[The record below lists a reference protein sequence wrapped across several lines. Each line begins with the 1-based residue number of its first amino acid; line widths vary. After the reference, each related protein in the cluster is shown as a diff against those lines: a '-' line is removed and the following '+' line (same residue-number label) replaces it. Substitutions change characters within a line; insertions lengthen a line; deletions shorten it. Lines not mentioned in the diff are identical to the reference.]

1 MRIAVICA
9 NGRSGRLIVEE
20 AVNRGNDVTA
30 FVRDENKTK
39 AQHAVIKNVLEIKA
53 DDLKNFDVVIDAFG
67 AWTED
72 TLPLHPKV
80 MQVLCDAVANTNIR
94 LLAVG
99 GAGSLYLN
107 PEYTMTLA
115 DAPDFPDS
123 YKPVAYWTE
132 QALKTVRASKNVN
145 WTYISPASDFQAE
158 GKRTGKYV
166 LAGEEFKTNSKGVSE
181 ISYAD
186 YAIAMVDEA
195 MTGKNFKKRISV
207 YSE

>member
-67 AWTED
+67 AWTAD
-72 TLPLHPKV
+72 TLPIHSTLTK
-80 MQVLCDAVANTNIR
+80 VLCDALANTNVR
-94 LLAVG
+94 LLFVG

-107 PEYTMTLA
+107 PEHTMTLS
-115 DAPDFPDS
+115 DAPNFPDS
-123 YKPVAYWTE
+123 YKPIANAMGK
-132 QALKTVRASKNVN
+132 ALKELRARNDVN
-145 WTYISPASDFQAE
+145 WTYISPAADFQAE